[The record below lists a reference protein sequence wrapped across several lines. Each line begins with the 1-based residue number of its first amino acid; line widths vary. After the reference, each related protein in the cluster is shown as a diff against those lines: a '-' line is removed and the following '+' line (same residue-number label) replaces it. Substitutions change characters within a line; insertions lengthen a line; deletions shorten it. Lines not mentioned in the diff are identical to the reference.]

1 MNDFEKEIQLIIETL
16 SSLEN
21 GFKIKTPQ
29 ARYIISCLKTMTYNM
44 ETLANIQKG
53 GDI

>member
-16 SSLEN
+16 SGLED

-29 ARYIISCLKTMTYNM
+29 AKYIIGCLKTTTYNM
-44 ETLANIQKG
+44 ETLANLK
-53 GDI
+53 